1 MMKLEGRKAIVT
13 GAAQG
18 IGRGI
23 AEELARAGCDVLV
36 GDLLDRPKT
45 ALAASETLSGIEALG
60 RRALAVQCDVRLEED
75 CEALVRTAREQLG
88 GLDILVCNAGV
99 MQIGGVSE
107 ITSEQ
112 WRRVLDVNLTG
123 TFQCC
128 RAALPHMLEAASG
141 VIVNIASTTGLRTSG
156 ERVAYSSS
164 KFGVVGLTQALA
176 SEVAPKGVRVNCVC
190 PAFVRSGMSVGELM
204 QQTGIEDPARADAA
218 WTKLGEKTGPLGRS
232 VEPSDI
238 GRAVVWL
245 CESEMVV
252 GIALPVTGGNGLPG
266 LT

>member
-1 MMKLEGRKAIVT
+1 MDLEGRRAVVT

-23 AEELARAGCDVLV
+23 ALELARAGCDVLL
-36 GDLLDRPKT
+36 GDLLDRDET
-45 ALAASETLSGIEALG
+45 ARAAAETVAGVQALG
-60 RRALAVQCDVRLEED
+60 RRAFALRCDVSIEAD
-75 CEALVRTAREQLG
+75 CQALVQTACEQLG
-88 GLDILVCNAGV
+88 GIDILVCNAGI
-99 MQIGGVSE
+99 MQIGGVNDIS
-107 ITSEQ
+107 SEQ

-128 RAALPHMLEAASG
+128 KAALGPMLAQGSG

-164 KFGVVGLTQALA
+164 KFGVVGLSQALA
-176 SEVAPKGVRVNCVC
+176 SEVATRGVRVNCVC
-190 PAFVRSGMSVGELM
+190 PAFVRSGMSIGELM
-204 QQTGIEDPARADAA
+204 QQSGLDDPARADAA
-218 WTKLGEKTGPLGRS
+218 WTRLGEKTGPLGRS
-232 VEPSDI
+232 VEPADI

-245 CESEMVV
+245 CESDMVV

-266 LT
+266 L